1 MDFRQCFQLVT
12 SVGCSPARPSYLTV
26 DKIITDKVD
35 YIKKLAFYMI
45 STTIR
50 HMNYLYKVSIEPNFR
65 LIMHDIFNNKHY
77 LFQFCHL

>member
-35 YIKKLAFYMI
+35 YLKNHALLHGITA
-45 STTIR
+45 
-50 HMNYLYKVSIEPNFR
+50 
-65 LIMHDIFNNKHY
+65 
-77 LFQFCHL
+77 

>member
-35 YIKKLAFYMI
+35 YLKK
-45 STTIR
+45 
-50 HMNYLYKVSIEPNFR
+50 
-65 LIMHDIFNNKHY
+65 IMHYYTELLLESMLSIPDVY
-77 LFQFCHL
+77 V